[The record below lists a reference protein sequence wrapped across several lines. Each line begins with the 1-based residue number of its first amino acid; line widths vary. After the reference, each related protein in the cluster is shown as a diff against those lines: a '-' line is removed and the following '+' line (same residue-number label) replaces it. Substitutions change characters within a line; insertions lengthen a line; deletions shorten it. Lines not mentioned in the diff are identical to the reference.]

1 MNLLP
6 SFRHFLSPTASR
18 SLVFLAPILL
28 FLQGG
33 CSLGPTRITIV
44 PKWNR
49 FEAAFTSVSAYTN
62 PIQQAEFQATFT
74 APSGERRTIPGFWDG
89 GSTWRIRFAPDQAG
103 EWTYLT
109 DCSDVQN
116 SGLHRRS
123 GRFTCVAAT
132 GGSRFS
138 QHGPVKVSHDKRS
151 LIHDDRTP
159 FFWLGDTAWNGP
171 MKSTHAEWSRYLQ
184 ERTRQKFNAV
194 QWVTTQFRAAPDGD
208 IEHRPAFT
216 GSNSIAINIEFF
228 RRLDGKVDSLTR
240 SGLLN
245 VPVLL
250 WAHGGSPVNPG
261 GSLPEDQAIRLA
273 RYMVARWQANPTVW
287 ILNGDGDYRG
297 AKADR
302 WKRIG
307 RAVFGDIWHAPVS
320 IHPGGRIWVMEEFK
334 EEKWLD
340 LCGYQSGHNDTD
352 DNLRWIFSGPAS
364 TTWKTDPARPY
375 LSLEAPYENHNGA
388 RGGKPM
394 DALIVRRAHYW
405 SLLNA
410 PVTGVTY
417 GGHGVWGWD
426 DGTKPPVDHL
436 NTGIPLP
443 LNEAMIMPGAEQMAH
458 LATFFNSFD
467 YWRLRPAPEILGK
480 QPGTLDPRKFISAA
494 RTEAK
499 DLVVVYTPEERIV
512 SLMIE
517 AIPPGCTTAWI
528 NPRTGEHRVAIAV
541 VTDRTCEFPTPD
553 AGDWLLLIQQT
564 KP

>member
-1 MNLLP
+1 MNSSLSSRHLFPLLAAGFM
-6 SFRHFLSPTASR
+6 SFLPLMLFLSNTGCVMGPARKT
-18 SLVFLAPILL
+18 LV
-28 FLQGG
+28 
-33 CSLGPTRITIV
+33 S
-44 PKWNR
+44 KWSR
-49 FEAAFTSVSAYTN
+49 FEASFVSATAYTN
-62 PIQQAEFQATFT
+62 PIQQAEFRVTFT
-74 APSGERRTIPGFWDG
+74 SPTGDRRTVPGFWDG
-89 GSTWRIRFAPDQAG
+89 GATWRIRFAPDQPG
-103 EWTYLT
+103 EWIYTT
-109 DCSDVQN
+109 ECSDVVN
-116 SGLHRRS
+116 RGLHRQT
-123 GRFTCVAAT
+123 GRFTCVAPT
-132 GGSRFS
+132 GASRFS
-138 QHGPVKVSHDKRS
+138 QHGPIKVAHDGRF

-159 FFWLGDTAWNGP
+159 FFWVGDTAWNGP
-171 MKSTHAEWSRYLQ
+171 MKSTPSEWEHYLHV
-184 ERTRQKFNAV
+184 RNRQKFNAV

-208 IEHRPAFT
+208 REHRPAFT
-216 GSNSIAINIEFF
+216 GSNSIALNIEFF
-228 RRLDGKVDSLTR
+228 RRLDDKVDALTQA
-240 SGLLN
+240 GLLN

-250 WAHGGSPVNPG
+250 WSHGGSAVNPG
-261 GSLPEDQAIRLA
+261 VSLPEDQAILLA

-287 ILNGDGDYRG
+287 MLNGDGDYRG
-297 AKADR
+297 AQAEK

-307 RAVFGDIWHAPVS
+307 RAVFGDIWHAPVTL
-320 IHPGGRIWVMEEFK
+320 HPGGRIWVMENFK
-334 EEKWLD
+334 QETWLD
-340 LCGYQSGHNDTD
+340 LCGYQSGHNDSD

-426 DGTKPPVDHL
+426 DGTKPPVDHP

-443 LNEAMIMPGAEQMAH
+443 LKQALVMPGAEQMAH
-458 LATFFNSFD
+458 LATFFNSIDF
-467 YWRLRPAPEILGK
+467 WRLRPAPEILGK
-480 QPGTLDPRKFISAA
+480 QPGVQDPRKFISAV
-494 RTEAK
+494 RSDEK

-528 NPRTGEHRVAIAV
+528 NPRNGERRVAVAV

-553 AGDWLLLIQQT
+553 IGDWLLLIQQG
-564 KP
+564 KR